1 MTEYAVTD
9 PATGD
14 VVATYPTDTNAELD
28 AALTAAAENSR
39 IWPANTTVAD
49 RAAQMRRVAELHTEK
64 REMLADIIV
73 REMGKPRDEALG
85 EIDFCAAIYEYYA
98 DNAEK
103 FLADENIELLA
114 GEGTAVIKR
123 FPIGVL
129 LGIMPWNFPYYQVAR
144 FACPNL
150 LVGNTILLKHAPN
163 VRNPLRRW
171 HFCSPRQGCRRA
183 HI

>member
-14 VVATYPTDTNAELD
+14 VVATYPTATDAELD

-39 IWPANTTVAD
+39 TWPTDTTVAD
-49 RAAQMRRVAELHTEK
+49 RAAQMRRVAQLHTEK

-103 FLADENIELLA
+103 FLADERIELLA

-123 FPIGVL
+123 FPIGCCWASCRGTSPTTRWPDSRVRISWWATPL
-129 LGIMPWNFPYYQVAR
+129 CSSMP
-144 FACPNL
+144 L
-150 LVGNTILLKHAPN
+150 N
-163 VRNPLRRW
+163 VRNPLRRS
-171 HFCSPRQGCRRA
+171 HFCSPRQGCRPA

>member
-14 VVATYPTDTNAELD
+14 VVATYPTATDAELD

-39 IWPANTTVAD
+39 TWPTDTTVAD
-49 RAAQMRRVAELHTEK
+49 RAAQMRRVAQLHTEK

-103 FLADENIELLA
+103 FLADERIELLA

-123 FPIGVL
+123 FPIRGAAGHHAVELPL
-129 LGIMPWNFPYYQVAR
+129 LPGGPVRVSESLGGQHHCAQ
-144 FACPNL
+144 ACPSMS
-150 LVGNTILLKHAPN
+150 GI
-163 VRNPLRRW
+163 R
-171 HFCSPRQGCRRA
+171 
-183 HI
+183 

>member
-1 MTEYAVTD
+1 MTEYAATD

-14 VVATYPTDTNAELD
+14 VVATYPTATDAELD

-39 IWPANTTVAD
+39 TWPTDTTVAD
-49 RAAQMRRVAELHTEK
+49 RAAQMRRVAQLHTEK

-103 FLADENIELLA
+103 FLADERIELLA

-144 FACPNL
+144 FACRISWWATPL
-150 LVGNTILLKHAPN
+150 CSSMPLN
-163 VRNPLRRW
+163 VRNPLRRS
-171 HFCSPRQGCRRA
+171 HFCSPRQGCRPA